1 MHDHHL
7 SSSSSNSRTESRD
20 EKKLGSFSKWN
31 IKFVNDMMTATEK
44 GSALAGL
51 AERICIRQQLFVYF
65 SFD

>member
-7 SSSSSNSRTESRD
+7 SSSSSNSKTESRD

-51 AERICIRQQLFVYF
+51 AGRICIRQQLFVYF